1 MGAVGVSR
9 GMEPLTILILSDG
22 RPGHYH
28 LAEGV
33 AAAISR
39 RRPVDVQHVRILRR
53 VVAPVRGM
61 AHALTLGIPPAAIL
75 RHGYSGEQ
83 SSIRPARLVISAGG
97 ETVAANAAAARLL
110 GADNIY
116 CGTLKHIAP
125 ERFSLIITSYD
136 RFRAKPRH
144 LVALKPSHID
154 PDDIARRSVPAPAAG
169 ALPGRLGLLIGG
181 DSGLFHFD
189 DADWRALYDLMTSS
203 AGGTATRWVVSTS
216 RRTPDAVGDALA
228 KMAAQPNGPI
238 LEFIDY
244 RTAGPGTLP
253 RLFAAVDGVVVT
265 EDSSTMLSEAVCAR
279 LPVVGV
285 SPVRHDFKDDERE
298 YRAFLLRNNW
308 CRGLPLATATPEQVA
323 RALADIA
330 PLKANPLDELAD
342 ALAERLPQL
351 FKTAAEGTI

>member
-1 MGAVGVSR
+1 
-9 GMEPLTILILSDG
+9 MEPLPILILSDG

-39 RRPVDVQHVRILRR
+39 RRPVDVQRVRIDRR
-53 VVAPVRGM
+53 VVAPVRVM
-61 AHALTLGIPPAAIL
+61 AHALMLGVPPASVL
-75 RHGYSGEQ
+75 RHGYTGEV

-97 ETVAANAAAARLL
+97 ETVAANAAAAHSL

-125 ERFSLIITSYD
+125 ERFSLIVTSYD
-136 RFRAKPRH
+136 RFRDTPRH

-154 PDDIARRSVPAPAAG
+154 PDGIPRRSVPTLAAG
-169 ALPGRLGLLIGG
+169 ALPERLGLLIGG
-181 DSGLFHFD
+181 NSGHFHFD
-189 DADWRALYDLMTSS
+189 DADWRALYDLMT
-203 AGGTATRWVVSTS
+203 ACAATGTATRWVVSTS

-228 KMAAQPNGPI
+228 KIAARLDGPI
-238 LEFIDY
+238 VEFIDY
-244 RTAGPGTLP
+244 RKAGPGPLP
-253 RLFAAVDGVVVT
+253 RLFAAVDGIVVT

-308 CRGLPLATATPEQVA
+308 CRALPLATATPEKVA
-323 RALADIA
+323 QAMAAIA
-330 PLKANPLDELAD
+330 PLTANPLDELAG
-342 ALAERLPQL
+342 ALAERLPRL
-351 FKTAAEGTI
+351 FTPAAAGTI